1 MPVSSVLSNNDRA
14 KRIHPSK
21 FDIRNSAVLRFV
33 FTLALNGIFLNPS
46 LNRYLKP
53 VSDLVVTLLLW
64 SYFTLGFIVFFSPLY
79 LAAYLFSDN
88 REYAF
93 QRLNHYF
100 YKGFFFLV
108 RIPIPGQRWHI
119 ADDIKSI
126 QSSVIVCN
134 HLSYLDPLLLISL
147 FARHKTIVKSTFFS
161 VPIFGWMLKQSGYI
175 PSTSEG
181 RLAEL
186 MIERIDA
193 MESYLASGG
202 NLFIFPE
209 GTRSRDGAIGRLNT
223 GAFKIARLCRTPIK
237 VLHIRNT
244 NNLFTPGKFLFNTF
258 VSNIITVEHIAGIEP
273 DYQSDHFSIPKLISQ
288 VQSLLENQKE
298 KSSEDT

>member
-1 MPVSSVLSNNDRA
+1 MNAEP
-14 KRIHPSK
+14 
-21 FDIRNSAVLRFV
+21 
-33 FTLALNGIFLNPS
+33 LNLILQK
-46 LNRYLKP
+46 YLKP

-64 SYFTLGFIVFFSPLY
+64 SYFTLGFIVFFSPFY
-79 LAAYLFSDN
+79 LGVYLFADN

-108 RIPIPGQRWHI
+108 QVFIPGQKWHI

-147 FARHKTIVKSTFFS
+147 FPRHKTIVKSSFFR

-181 RLAEL
+181 SLSEL

-193 MESYLASGG
+193 MEGYLASGG

-209 GTRSRDGAIGRLNT
+209 GTRSRDGGIGRLNT

-244 NNLFTPGKFLFNTF
+244 NKLFMPGKFLFNTL
-258 VSNIITVEHIAGIEP
+258 VSNIITVEPITGIQP
-273 DYQSDHFSIPKLISQ
+273 DYQNGHFSISELMSQ
-288 VQSLLENQKE
+288 VRSLLENHNE
-298 KSSEDT
+298 NPSEDI

>member
-1 MPVSSVLSNNDRA
+1 
-14 KRIHPSK
+14 
-21 FDIRNSAVLRFV
+21 
-33 FTLALNGIFLNPS
+33 LNPQ
-46 LNRYLKP
+46 LHKYLKP
-53 VSDLVVTLLLW
+53 VSDLLATLLLW

-93 QRLNHYF
+93 QQLNHNF
-100 YKGFFFLV
+100 CKGFFLLIRFL
-108 RIPIPGQRWHI
+108 IPGQKWRI
-119 ADDIKSI
+119 DDDIKSI
-126 QSSVIVCN
+126 RSSVIVCN

-147 FARHKTIVKSTFFS
+147 FPRHKTIVKSTFFS

-181 RLAEL
+181 RLSEL
-186 MIERIDA
+186 MIARIDA
-193 MESYLASGG
+193 MDGYLASGG

-209 GTRSRDGAIGRLNT
+209 GTRSQDGTIGRLNT

-244 NNLFTPGKFLFNTF
+244 NKLFTPGKFLFNTLAP
-258 VSNIITVEHIAGIEP
+258 NIITVEPITVIEP
-273 DYQSDHFSIPKLISQ
+273 DYQSGHFSIAELMSR
-288 VQSLLENQKE
+288 VRSLLKDPNT
-298 KSSEDT
+298 DPVA